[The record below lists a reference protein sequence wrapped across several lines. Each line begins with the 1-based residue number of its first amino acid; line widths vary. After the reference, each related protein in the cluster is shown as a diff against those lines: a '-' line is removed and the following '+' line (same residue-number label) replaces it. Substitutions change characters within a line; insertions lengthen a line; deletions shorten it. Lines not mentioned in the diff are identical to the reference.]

1 MLIHMKKVFYY
12 CASECRYL
20 IRERMDIIMKM
31 KKTTIFPLVAAIL
44 FIAGTASA
52 FAMSAQADNN
62 TEWWTYD
69 EYKEWLENEKVELSD
84 MIGETGWTKSQ
95 GEFVWTQEKVDEAIK
110 MYEDILDEIKN
121 GVLYSKSD
129 EDGGYSMVINY
140 DDIKV
145 GTSSTELSVSIKLLD
160 GEEVSFGPY
169 ATKKELLKEV
179 EPFCNEL
186 VRNKR
191 MTQAEAHEIITQ
203 YDDKSPNPHL

>member
-1 MLIHMKKVFYY
+1 
-12 CASECRYL
+12 
-20 IRERMDIIMKM
+20 
-31 KKTTIFPLVAAIL
+31 
-44 FIAGTASA
+44 
-52 FAMSAQADNN
+52 
-62 TEWWTYD
+62 
-69 EYKEWLENEKVELSD
+69 

-160 GEEVSFGPY
+160 GEEVSLGPY
-169 ATKKELLKEV
+169 ATKEELLKEV
-179 EPFCNEL
+179 EPFCNEQ

-203 YDDKSPNPHL
+203 YDDKSPNPHP